1 MEPIISVLNLKN
13 GVGVSSLVWNVAHI
27 LELDIYQH
35 DKAMHHLFNKE
46 RDTAIEDKKII
57 SNSVSVNPIDK
68 REFKS
73 GVYDLGADIN
83 YGYVRQIISRSKVV
97 VIPIEVGAEVLIKT
111 IATIQYVAEHNEE
124 CDIFVVFNKL
134 DNSDPKRERK
144 YTKLAE
150 DKIDEM
156 NSVISK
162 RIIFYHIRYSFAMF
176 RNVNEGNFLL
186 DNFISSNANK
196 IKVSNFRL
204 LQHLRYGYLREKIK
218 KSEVTNKEKKIEEL
232 TNEEKKKEE
241 NKRKEKNFVKDHKS
255 FYEEFEKIHNIP
267 TLFDAKFIDNNKKI
281 IKDMLILATGIKG
294 NYSFIWEEKYV

>member
-13 GVGVSSLVWNVAHI
+13 GVGVSSLVWNIAHI

-46 RDTAIEDKKII
+46 RHTAIEDKKII

-97 VIPIEVGAEVLIKT
+97 VVPLEVGAEVLIKT

-134 DNSDPKRERK
+134 DNSDTDRERK
-144 YTKLAE
+144 YTAQAISDIKAMTEKLE
-150 DKIDEM
+150 KKIGQ
-156 NSVISK
+156 
-162 RIIFYHIRYSFAMF
+162 RIKFAYVRYAFAMF
-176 RNVNEGNFLL
+176 RNLDEGNFLI
-186 DNFISSNANK
+186 DNFIGSKAK
-196 IKVSNFRL
+196 KAEMSNFRL
-204 LQHLRYGYLREKIK
+204 LQHLRYFTLNKMNESELRKDKVKREMEDSNFLDKH
-218 KSEVTNKEKKIEEL
+218 EPFYTDFENLNKL
-232 TNEEKKKEE
+232 
-241 NKRKEKNFVKDHKS
+241 S
-255 FYEEFEKIHNIP
+255 L
-267 TLFDAKFIDNNKKI
+267 LFDGKFIDNNKKI
-281 IKDMLILATGIKG
+281 IKDMLILTTRIKG
-294 NYSFIWEEKYV
+294 NYSFIWREKDV